1 MEANLS
7 EPTVAAPELE
17 LIEDADDDAGVNPG
31 AAAGARGEQKRPRQA
46 SQRQPAARQPQQ
58 SQQFE
63 QPRQQAPADAPPPP
77 WRGERR
83 HPVPERRA
91 AQGETDAEGHR
102 IILVDDERFT
112 VVEGDLVLD
121 VDQKSLWQEAQDA
134 RKAAFASKST
144 LEAVGFK
151 ELAVNETNSA
161 SATLV
166 GIVQDGKLVRW
177 SPNTVLRYCVL
188 QHTFP
193 RQEWYEEVVT
203 NMQLATQ
210 AWESIC
216 GVRFEYVPEA
226 DASNS
231 VRPEGVLFPVRY
243 IGAGGAFIAAAF
255 FPNDPV
261 NRRRVLIDPSYFT
274 TTFDHVG
281 VLRHE
286 LGHVIGFRH
295 EHIRSGAPA
304 VCPHEDTTGT
314 INLTNYDPKSVM
326 HYFCGNV
333 GSRKLEITQVD
344 TMGAQKL
351 YGPPLGTF
359 ELLQA

>member
-17 LIEDADDDAGVNPG
+17 LIEDADDEASAGPRDATGEPD
-31 AAAGARGEQKRPRQA
+31 AATRPRH
-46 SQRQPAARQPQQ
+46 SRQRQFQQPQQAQQ
-58 SQQFE
+58 SQQMQE
-63 QPRQQAPADAPPPP
+63 PPQADQPPP

-83 HPVPERRA
+83 HPVPERRT
-91 AQGETDAEGHR
+91 AQGEVDAEGHR
-102 IILVDDERFT
+102 IILIDDEKFT

-134 RKAAFASKST
+134 RMAAFASKST

-151 ELAVNETNSA
+151 ELAVNEANTA

-177 SPNTVLRYCVL
+177 DPNTVLRYCVL

-193 RQEWYEEVVT
+193 RQEWYEEIVT

-210 AWESIC
+210 AWEAIC
-216 GVRFEYVPEA
+216 GVRFEYMSEF

-351 YGPPLGTF
+351 YGPPLGSF

>member
-7 EPTVAAPELE
+7 ESRVAAPELE
-17 LIEDADDDAGVNPG
+17 LIEDADDQ
-31 AAAGARGEQKRPRQA
+31 AGADPRDATGAPAGERAEQARPRQ
-46 SQRQPAARQPQQ
+46 SRQQQPQPQQ
-58 SQQFE
+58 PQQT
-63 QPRQQAPADAPPPP
+63 QPPPADTAPPS

-91 AQGETDAEGHR
+91 GAGETDPEGHR
-102 IILVDDERFT
+102 IILVDDEKFT

-134 RKAAFASKST
+134 RQAAFTSKST
-144 LEAVGFK
+144 LEAAGFK
-151 ELAVNETNSA
+151 ELAVNEANSA

-177 SPNTVLRYCVL
+177 SPNTVLSYCVL

-193 RQEWYEEVVT
+193 RQEWYEEIVT

-210 AWESIC
+210 AWEAIC
-216 GVRFEYVPEA
+216 GVRFEYVPDL

-231 VRPEGVLFPVRY
+231 VRPDGVLFPVRY

>member
-7 EPTVAAPELE
+7 DATVAGPELE
-17 LIEDADDDAGVNPG
+17 LIEDADDQAG
-31 AAAGARGEQKRPRQA
+31 AAPRDATGDGGGQQRPRQ
-46 SQRQPAARQPQQ
+46 SRQRQLPPRQLQPPQQ
-58 SQQFE
+58 
-63 QPRQQAPADAPPPP
+63 PAPADAPPP
-77 WRGERR
+77 WRAERR
-83 HPVPERRA
+83 QPVSERRA
-91 AQGETDAEGHR
+91 AKGEVDAEGHR
-102 IILVDDERFT
+102 IILIDDEKFT

-121 VDQKSLWQEAQDA
+121 VDQKGLWQDAQDA
-134 RKAAFASKST
+134 RKAAFASQST

-151 ELAVNETNSA
+151 ELAVNEGNSA

-177 SPNTVLRYCVL
+177 SPNMVLSYCVL

-203 NMQLATQ
+203 NMQLATR
-210 AWESIC
+210 AWEAVC
-216 GVRFEYVPEA
+216 GVRFAYLPEF

-333 GSRKLEITQVD
+333 GSRKLDITQVD

-351 YGPPLGTF
+351 YGPPLDTF

>member
-7 EPTVAAPELE
+7 ELAVAAPELE
-17 LIEDADDDAGVNPG
+17 LIEDAEDPAG
-31 AAAGARGEQKRPRQA
+31 AAPPGEGRESSASTRPRQA
-46 SQRQPAARQPQQ
+46 GQNQRQPQQ
-58 SQQFE
+58 ARQTPQL
-63 QPRQQAPADAPPPP
+63 QQALPGEPPLPP

-83 HPVPERRA
+83 RPVPERRA
-91 AQGETDAEGHR
+91 APGETDAEGHR
-102 IILVDDERFT
+102 IILVDDEKFT

-121 VDQKSLWQEAQDA
+121 VDQKNLWQETQDA
-134 RKAAFASKST
+134 RKAAFASQSM
-144 LEAVGFK
+144 LEAVGLK
-151 ELAVNETNSA
+151 ELAVNEGNSA

-193 RQEWYEEVVT
+193 RQEWYEEIVT

-210 AWESIC
+210 AWEAIC
-216 GVRFEYVPEA
+216 GVRFEYVPEL

-261 NRRRVLIDPSYFT
+261 NRRRVLVDPSYFT

-314 INLTNYDPKSVM
+314 INLTHYDPQSVM

-333 GSRKLEITQVD
+333 GSRKLDITQVD
-344 TMGAQKL
+344 SMGAQKL
-351 YGPPLGTF
+351 YGPPLGAF

>member
-1 MEANLS
+1 METNLS
-7 EPTVAAPELE
+7 ESTVAAPELE
-17 LIEDADDDAGVNPG
+17 LIEDVDDE
-31 AAAGARGEQKRPRQA
+31 AGATPQDVTGERDAQKRPRQ
-46 SQRQPAARQPQQ
+46 SRQQQPQPQQ
-58 SQQFE
+58 PQQL
-63 QPRQQAPADAPPPP
+63 QDPPADASPPP

-83 HPVPERRA
+83 RPVPERRV
-91 AQGETDAEGHR
+91 AQGETDADGHR
-102 IILVDDERFT
+102 IILIDDEKFT

-121 VDQKSLWQEAQDA
+121 VDQKSLWQDAQDA
-134 RKAAFASKST
+134 RMAAFASKST
-144 LEAVGFK
+144 LEAAGFK
-151 ELAVNETNSA
+151 ELAVNETITA
-161 SATLV
+161 SATLI

-193 RQEWYEEVVT
+193 RQEWYEEIVT

-210 AWESIC
+210 AWEAIC
-216 GVRFEYVPEA
+216 GVRFEYVPEF
-226 DASNS
+226 DTSNS

-255 FPNDPV
+255 FPNDPA

-314 INLTNYDPKSVM
+314 INLTHYDPKSVM

-333 GSRKLEITQVD
+333 GSRRLEITQVD
-344 TMGAQKL
+344 SMGAQKL
-351 YGPPLGTF
+351 YGPPLASF

>member
-7 EPTVAAPELE
+7 ESTAAGPDLE
-17 LIEDADDDAGVNPG
+17 LIEDPDD
-31 AAAGARGEQKRPRQA
+31 AAGADPGDQAGERGEQTRPRQ
-46 SQRQPAARQPQQ
+46 SRQRQPAPQPARQT
-58 SQQFE
+58 
-63 QPRQQAPADAPPPP
+63 RQQQPAPADPAPPP

-83 HPVPERRA
+83 QPVPERRA
-91 AQGETDAEGHR
+91 AQGEVDAAGHR
-102 IILVDDERFT
+102 IILVDDEKFT

-121 VDQKSLWQEAQDA
+121 VDQKSLWQDAQDA
-134 RKAAFASKST
+134 RKAAFASQSM

-151 ELAVNETNSA
+151 ELAVNEANSA

-177 SPNTVLRYCVL
+177 SPTTVLTYCVL

-193 RQEWYEEVVT
+193 RQEWYEEIVT

-210 AWESIC
+210 AWEAIC
-216 GVRFEYVPEA
+216 GVRFAYRPEL

-243 IGAGGAFIAAAF
+243 IGAGGAFIAASF

-314 INLTNYDPKSVM
+314 INLTDYDPKSVM

-333 GSRKLEITQVD
+333 GSRKLDITQVD

-351 YGPPLGTF
+351 YGPPLDAF

>member
-1 MEANLS
+1 METNMS
-7 EPTVAAPELE
+7 ESSVAAPELE
-17 LIEDADDDAGVNPG
+17 LIEDPDDQAGTALQDETGTRDA
-31 AAAGARGEQKRPRQA
+31 QKRPRQ
-46 SQRQPAARQPQQ
+46 
-58 SQQFE
+58 
-63 QPRQQAPADAPPPP
+63 PRQQQSAPQQQPQLQQPPADPPPPP

-83 HPVPERRA
+83 HPVSERRA
-91 AQGETDAEGHR
+91 AQGEIDADGHR
-102 IILVDDERFT
+102 IILIDDEKFT

-121 VDQKSLWQEAQDA
+121 VDQKGLWQEAQDA
-134 RKAAFASKST
+134 RMAAFASKST
-144 LEAVGFK
+144 LEAAGFK
-151 ELAVNETNSA
+151 ELAVNEANTA

-177 SPNTVLRYCVL
+177 DPNTVLRYCVL

-210 AWESIC
+210 AWEAVC
-216 GVRFEYVPEA
+216 GVRFEYVPA
-226 DASNS
+226 FDTSNS

-243 IGAGGAFIAAAF
+243 IGAGGAFIAASF

-304 VCPHEDTTGT
+304 ICPHEDSTGT

-333 GSRKLEITQVD
+333 GSRKLDITQID

-351 YGPPLGTF
+351 YGPPLATF

>member
-1 MEANLS
+1 MEVHMNDSIATAP
-7 EPTVAAPELE
+7 EPELE
-17 LIEDADDDAGVNPG
+17 LYEVPDDEEPASAAAAQPAPVEPAPEWRGEQARPM
-31 AAAGARGEQKRPRQA
+31 AEPPAAGAEVD
-46 SQRQPAARQPQQ
+46 
-58 SQQFE
+58 E
-63 QPRQQAPADAPPPP
+63 D
-77 WRGERR
+77 
-83 HPVPERRA
+83 
-91 AQGETDAEGHR
+91 GHR
-102 IILVDDERFT
+102 IVLVDDEKLT

-121 VDQKSLWQEAQDA
+121 VDQKEIWKETVAARQAKMAAMSSIQAAGLGEAA
-134 RKAAFASKST
+134 I
-144 LEAVGFK
+144 
-151 ELAVNETNSA
+151 NEYLSA
-161 SATLV
+161 HGELV

-177 SPNTVLRYCVL
+177 SPGTVLSYCVL
-188 QHTFP
+188 QNTFP
-193 RQEWYEEVVT
+193 RQEWYEEVVA

-216 GVRFEYVPEA
+216 GVKFEYRP
-226 DASNS
+226 DLDTSPS
-231 VRPEGVLFPVRY
+231 VRPQGVLFPVRH

-255 FPNDPV
+255 FPNDPP

-304 VCPHEDTTGT
+304 ACPDEDTTGT
-314 INLTNYDPKSVM
+314 IDLTAYDPQSVM
-326 HYFCGNV
+326 HYFCGKV

-344 TMGAQKL
+344 RMGAQKL
-351 YGPPLGTF
+351 YGAPLETF

>member
-1 MEANLS
+1 M
-7 EPTVAAPELE
+7 
-17 LIEDADDDAGVNPG
+17 
-31 AAAGARGEQKRPRQA
+31 
-46 SQRQPAARQPQQ
+46 
-58 SQQFE
+58 
-63 QPRQQAPADAPPPP
+63 
-77 WRGERR
+77 
-83 HPVPERRA
+83 PERRA

-243 IGAGGAFIAAAF
+243 IGAGGRSLPPPFFRTTRSTGAA
-255 FPNDPV
+255 
-261 NRRRVLIDPSYFT
+261 
-274 TTFDHVG
+274 
-281 VLRHE
+281 
-286 LGHVIGFRH
+286 
-295 EHIRSGAPA
+295 
-304 VCPHEDTTGT
+304 C
-314 INLTNYDPKSVM
+314 
-326 HYFCGNV
+326 
-333 GSRKLEITQVD
+333 
-344 TMGAQKL
+344 
-351 YGPPLGTF
+351 
-359 ELLQA
+359 